1 MTLFKQRLLICILC
15 LVIGKSDY
23 IQAIDRTFLFEN
35 LNMHDGLSINS
46 VIRTFQDKE
55 GFLWIC
61 TRDGLNK
68 YDGSRFR
75 AYRFDRNDPNSLS
88 SNDVNSLAE
97 DRFGNMWVGTYNG
110 LNCINKKNGEILKF
124 YSQNNSSSLPINTVK
139 NLLIDQNNRLWV
151 GSNFGMSYYIEKSKS
166 FRTIKRGYPVIA
178 AVEVKKG
185 IILFAELNS
194 LYIYNCNN
202 EKLER
207 YKLPGSHTVN
217 TIIKGSDGTYWIG
230 TNKSGLLTFDYSTK
244 NFAQIDLRDKS
255 GKTYNNHI
263 DAIIE
268 LDQKKGLL
276 ISGLSGLL
284 LYDLYGDKSTYNLQ
298 VEAEINGLSDNRI
311 VWMSK
316 DNSGGIWLSTWSS
329 GLFYMN
335 PNYNYFKTYSIP
347 QRIQFEKTSITSAVY
362 SQNKLWLSSNKG
374 LVKYD
379 FGLNKYSFY
388 GNQRIERMYKQND
401 GNLLISISTLGVTA
415 FNTSSCNWTEQL
427 QLPLKTYVKGISE
440 DINGDL
446 WVAPNTGE
454 CFGKYLKNSKIYDE
468 GLEIRNGKR
477 LKLYTS
483 SCVLDDKKQF
493 LWIGTRN
500 EGVYK
505 YDFLYKTYQNYRVET
520 SKTGNLPLNNIS
532 TIFEDDKYQI
542 WIGTFGGGLC
552 KYNATKNNFEI
563 FDSNN
568 GLSNQ
573 VIYGI
578 QQDNNKNIWV
588 STIDGVSKLDML
600 TNQFINYNNTNG
612 FKIGNV
618 SENSFVK
625 NSKGEFFVGGS
636 EGFISF
642 NPLKLAINKNK
653 SKVVIDLV
661 SYWQLNQNKVYY
673 NKEIWMDNQQEI
685 NLSYKIPAFTVH
697 FSSLNYLYSKQ
708 NKYAYKIKEID
719 DEWKYLGNTNHL
731 NFNNL
736 AYGKY
741 TLLVKSAN
749 NDGIWNNTP
758 TSLIIRI
765 DPPFWWT
772 WYSKLIYTLF
782 ALSLIFIFLR
792 YYLNKKK
799 LENDI
804 KIKQAEKKNLEEVFQ
819 TRMRLFTN
827 FSHELR
833 TPLTLIIGPVHNL
846 LKNESFNNEVL
857 NILNLLNKNANRLLL
872 LVNQLMDFRKLEE
885 GNLILRCNN
894 YPFQKFIN
902 DIYEAFSQIA
912 KERDIN
918 FTLQNNY
925 DGDDFW
931 YDISKLE
938 KVMMNL
944 LSNAFKH
951 TLQDGTVTINTVH
964 RERNELKK
972 IYGNKIDSLP
982 INVMDFIEITV
993 TDNGIGVPEEN
1004 IQKLFD
1010 PFYQAHNY
1018 ESSSIYGSGVGLN
1031 LTKGLVELQR
1041 GTIWAESIPSVET
1054 TFHVILPL
1062 GKAHL
1067 SSSEIDEQK
1076 IENEV
1081 SDFRRSLT
1089 IVSNTSG
1096 LTSLSVNSKLI
1107 KKYSLL
1113 VIDDNSEL
1121 RNFISEVFIKDFIV
1135 HQADNGIAGLKL
1147 AKSLSPDLIISDVIM
1162 PGLNGFELCKE
1173 IKSNYETS
1181 HIPVILLTARA
1192 AEDDYKLGFEEG
1204 ADEYISKPFNVDLL
1218 ASRVRNILRNR
1229 EVLREVFAN
1238 KILVQG
1244 FEATESESPD
1254 TKFMRKVYDYVKSN
1268 IDNPD
1273 LKIDKFADDIGI
1285 DRTQLYRKIKY
1296 LTDLSPS
1303 RLVMT
1308 IRIHTAAE
1316 MLKSGNVTISDACY
1330 QVGFNDLSYFGKC
1343 FKMIY
1348 DISPTEFVKG
1358 K

>member
-1 MTLFKQRLLICILC
+1 M
-15 LVIGKSDY
+15 
-23 IQAIDRTFLFEN
+23 N
-35 LNMHDGLSINS
+35 DGLSVNS
-46 VIRTFQDKE
+46 VIRIYQDKE

-75 AYRFDRNDPNSLS
+75 IYRFDRNNPNSLS
-88 SNDVNSLAE
+88 SNDVNSIVE
-97 DRFGNMWVGTYNG
+97 DMKGNMWVGTYNG
-110 LNCINKKNGEILKF
+110 LNYIDKQSGEIVK
-124 YSQNNSSSLPINTVK
+124 YYAQNSPTSLPINTIK
-139 NLLIDQNNRLWV
+139 NLLIDQTQRLWV
-151 GSNFGMSYYIEKSKS
+151 ASNMGLSYFIEKSNCFK
-166 FRTIKRGYPVIA
+166 TIKSGSPIISVLE
-178 AVEVKKG
+178 VEKG
-185 IILFAELNS
+185 VILFAELNT
-194 LYIYNCNN
+194 LYIY
-202 EKLER
+202 KLQTGALEA
-207 YKLPGSHTVN
+207 YKLPNNHTVN
-217 TIIKGSDGTYWIG
+217 TILKGTDGMFWIG
-230 TNKSGLLTFDYSTK
+230 TNKSGLLSFDYKTK
-244 NFAQIDLRDKS
+244 EFNQIDLKDKS

-263 DAIIE
+263 DAILE
-268 LDQKKGLL
+268 LDQKRGLL

-284 LYDLYGDKSTYNLQ
+284 VYDRYGDKSTYNLQ
-298 VEAEINGLSDNRI
+298 AEAEINGLSDNRI
-311 VWMSK
+311 VAMSK

-329 GLFYMN
+329 GLFYTN
-335 PNYNYFKTYSIP
+335 PNYSYFKTYSIQ
-347 QRIQFEKTSITSAVY
+347 QRKQFEKTSITSLVY
-362 SQNKLWLSSNKG
+362 SQNMLWLSSNKG

-379 FGLNKYSFY
+379 ITRNSYSFY

-401 GNLLISISTLGVTA
+401 GNLYTSISSLGITT
-415 FNTSSCNWTEQL
+415 FNPSTCSWAEEL
-427 QLPLKTYVKGISE
+427 KVPLKTYAKGLSE
-440 DINGDL
+440 DSSGNL
-446 WVAPNTGE
+446 WVVPNTGE
-454 CFGKYLKNSKIYDE
+454 CFGRYLKKPNLFEE
-468 GLEIRNGKR
+468 GLQIKNGKR
-477 LKLYTS
+477 LKLYTA
-483 SCVLDDKKQF
+483 SCVLDDKKRY

-505 YDFLYKTYQNYRVET
+505 YDLLEKRYENFRVES
-520 SKTGNLPLNNIS
+520 SKSGNLPLNNIN
-532 TIFEDDKYQI
+532 TIFEDDKRQI
-542 WIGTFGGGLC
+542 WIGTYGGGLC
-552 KYNATKNNFEI
+552 KYDRVKNNFEI
-563 FDSNN
+563 FDSNR

-573 VIYGI
+573 VICNI

-588 STIDGVSKLDML
+588 STIEGVSKLDL
-600 TNQFINYNNTNG
+600 KTKQFINYNNTNG

-625 NSKGEFFVGGS
+625 NPSGEFFVGGS
-636 EGFISF
+636 DGFISF
-642 NPLKLAINKNK
+642 NPLKLAINQNT

-661 SYWQLNQNKVYY
+661 TYWELNNNRVYY
-673 NKEIWMDNQQEI
+673 NKETWIDNEKAI

-749 NDGIWNNTP
+749 NDGIWNNNP

-772 WYSKLIYTLF
+772 WYSKLAYTILII
-782 ALSLIFIFLR
+782 SLIILFLR

-804 KIKQAEKKNLEEVFQ
+804 KIKQAEKRNLEEVFQ

-846 LKNESFNNEVL
+846 LKNTSLSNEVL
-857 NILNLLNKNANRLLL
+857 NVISLLNKNANRLLL

-885 GNLILRCNN
+885 GNLVLKCYN
-894 YPFQKFIN
+894 YSFQEFMNSIH
-902 DIYEAFSQIA
+902 EAFYEIA
-912 KERDIN
+912 LEREID
-918 FTLQNNY
+918 FQLNNTY
-925 DGDDFW
+925 DANDFW
-931 YDISKLE
+931 FDFSKLE

-951 TLQDGTVTINTVH
+951 TPQNGSV
-964 RERNELKK
+964 R
-972 IYGNKIDSLP
+972 
-982 INVMDFIEITV
+982 INVTKKDRSELQKAYEKKTELLPTITSNFLEILV
-993 TDNGIGVPEEN
+993 IDNGIGVPEEN
-1004 IQKLFD
+1004 IQKIFD

-1031 LTKGLVELQR
+1031 LTKGLVELHH
-1041 GTIWAESIPSVET
+1041 GAIWAESNPKTET
-1054 TFHVILPL
+1054 TFFIILPL
-1062 GKAHL
+1062 GNAHL
-1067 SSSEIDEQK
+1067 KEYEIDEEA
-1076 IENEV
+1076 IHNEI
-1081 SDFRRSLT
+1081 SDFKRSLT
-1089 IVSNTSG
+1089 IVSNS
-1096 LTSLSVNSKLI
+1096 SVLSDSSVSSKLI
-1107 KKYSLL
+1107 KRYNLL
-1113 VIDDNSEL
+1113 IIDDNLEL
-1121 RNFISEVFIKDFIV
+1121 RNFISEVFMKDFTV
-1135 HQADNGIAGLKL
+1135 YQADNGSDGLRL

-1162 PGLNGFELCKE
+1162 PGLNGFELCKL

-1192 AEDDYKLGFEEG
+1192 AEDDYKQGFEDG

-1218 ASRVRNILRNR
+1218 ASRVKNILKNR
-1229 EVLREVFAN
+1229 EALREIFAK

-1244 FEATESESPD
+1244 FESNDAENPD
-1254 TKFMRKVYDYVKSN
+1254 NKFMRKIYEYVKDN
-1268 IDNPD
+1268 INNPE
-1273 LKIDKFADDIGI
+1273 LKIEKFALYIGL
-1285 DRTQLYRKIKY
+1285 DRTQFYRKVKY

-1308 IRIHTAAE
+1308 IRIRTAAE
-1316 MLKSGNVTISDACY
+1316 MLKSGNVSISEACY

-1348 DISPTEFVKG
+1348 EISPTDFIK
-1358 K
+1358 KI